1 MKTKGRK
8 LLTQPTINNN
18 QPNVL
23 RGLALNFKRNP
34 RLRSRILSMEKYL
47 TDFLYDTY
55 GNVTKEHTISI

>member
-47 TDFLYDTY
+47 TDFL
-55 GNVTKEHTISI
+55 